1 MPARHKPIKIPLDS
15 NHGIFSVTNMLWLV
29 RGLPFG
35 LPVAVMMIAAP
46 AAVASLRIRGEGGQ

>member
-1 MPARHKPIKIPLDS
+1 
-15 NHGIFSVTNMLWLV
+15 MLWLV

-46 AAVASLRIRGEGGQ
+46 AALASLGIRGEGGQ